1 VDLKNI
7 NECME
12 LKKFWIKNFKSLRDM
27 TLEFPTR
34 LTIIAGTNGSGK
46 TALAEAFELLT
57 NTIEWAMGRT
67 TNPFLKWWGYDK
79 VVWRHDENT
88 SIILG
93 LELEYKDKE
102 ECMKEF
108 CRKPLFEPCK
118 APTRIFYEIYITGKE
133 GRFQILKE
141 SLRAQ
146 GNGLD
151 VNIDTDKGELTVT
164 MSKETFEK
172 ILKDVAPT
180 LTLKSDLLSLS
191 VELKAIQEVK
201 PLIIKGVNPFMLS
214 HVFRENLDN
223 FVKIICK
230 QATCEKVIGK
240 VIKRNIRY
248 FRYFSEHP
256 EYIISEYV
264 TRYVARY
271 LSEVINMVCN
281 FINNITVIKD
291 IDWKTIRNP
300 QILTKQVR
308 LMPDASNFVSFL
320 YTVTE
325 GSISESLAEALKYAF
340 IGIQDLKLGF
350 SVTEDG
356 RVFLKLVADGVT
368 LTPASIP
375 SGVLKTLIIES
386 LLLRGA
392 SVIVIDEFE
401 NSLHPELQQFL
412 MDEFRSRNA
421 FVILTTHSTVPLDYA
436 KSVDEVVVLRLEGGE
451 TRVYRLGREVEEEL
465 EKHRMT
471 LSELFE
477 SGLLEPIK
485 LGGTYESL

>member
-1 VDLKNI
+1 MKSI
-7 NECME
+7 NECVE
-12 LKKFWIKNFKSLRDM
+12 LRKFWVRNFKSLRDV

-34 LTIIAGTNGSGK
+34 LTIIVGTNGSGK
-46 TALAEAFELLT
+46 TALVEAFELLT
-57 NTIEWAMGRT
+57 STIEWAMGRT

-79 VVWRHDENT
+79 VVWRHNENT
-88 SIILG
+88 PIILG

-102 ECMKEF
+102 ECVKEF
-108 CRKPLFEPCK
+108 CRKPLLLLLFGLCK
-118 APTRIFYEIYITGKE
+118 PPTRISYEIYITGKE
-133 GRFQILKE
+133 GLFQILKE

-151 VNIDTDKGELTVT
+151 ISIDTDKGELTVT
-164 MSKETFEK
+164 MSKEAFEK
-172 ILKDVAPT
+172 IFKDMAPT
-180 LTLKSDLLSLS
+180 LTLKSDSLRLSIK
-191 VELKAIQEVK
+191 LKAIQEVK
-201 PLIIKGVNPFMLS
+201 PLIIKGVNLS
-214 HVFRENLDN
+214 HVFEKDLDD
-223 FVKIICK
+223 FVKIIHEQTTGK
-230 QATCEKVIGK
+230 KVT
-240 VIKRNIRY
+240 KRNIHRFLLEY
-248 FRYFSEHP
+248 FTV
-256 EYIISEYV
+256 YI
-264 TRYVARY
+264 AQY
-271 LSEVINMVCN
+271 LSEIINVVHN
-281 FINNITVIKD
+281 FINNITIIKD
-291 IDWKTIRNP
+291 IDWKTIRDP
-300 QILTKQVR
+300 QKLTKQDR
-308 LMPDASNFVSFL
+308 LMPDASNFVPFL

-325 GSISESLAEALKYAF
+325 GIISESLVEALKYAF
-340 IGIQDLKLGF
+340 IGVQDLKLGF

-412 MDEFRSRNA
+412 MDEFRSHNA

-451 TRVYRLGREVEEEL
+451 TRVYRLGREVEEKL
-465 EKHRMT
+465 KKHRMT

-485 LGGTYESL
+485 LGSTYESL

>member
-7 NECME
+7 NECVE
-12 LKKFWIKNFKSLRDM
+12 LRKIWIKNFKSLRDV

-46 TALAEAFELLT
+46 TALVEAFELLT

-88 SIILG
+88 PIILG
-93 LELEYKDKE
+93 LELEYKNKD
-102 ECMKEF
+102 ECVKEF
-108 CRKPLFEPCK
+108 CRKPLLLLLFGLCK
-118 APTRIFYEIYITGKE
+118 PPTRISYEIYITGKE

-146 GNGLD
+146 GDDLD
-151 VNIDTDKGELTVT
+151 VSIDTDEEELTVT
-164 MSKETFEK
+164 MSKEVFEK
-172 ILKDVAPT
+172 ILRDMAPA
-180 LTLKSDLLSLS
+180 LTLKSDSLKLS
-191 VELKAIQEVK
+191 VKLKAIQKVK
-201 PLIIKGVNPFMLS
+201 PLITKGVDLFMLS
-214 HVFRENLDN
+214 HVFEENLGD
-223 FVKIICK
+223 FVKIIHEQTTGK
-230 QATCEKVIGK
+230 KVT
-240 VIKRNIRY
+240 KRHIRFLLEY
-248 FRYFSEHP
+248 FTD
-256 EYIISEYV
+256 YI
-264 TRYVARY
+264 TRH
-271 LSEVINMVCN
+271 LSETINVVRN
-281 FINNITVIKD
+281 FINNITIIKD
-291 IDWKTIRNP
+291 IDWKTIRDP
-300 QILTKQVR
+300 QKLTKQDR
-308 LMPDASNFVSFL
+308 LMPDASNFVPFL
-320 YTVTE
+320 YTITE
-325 GSISESLAEALKYAF
+325 GSISESLVEALKYAF
-340 IGIQDLKLGF
+340 IGVQDLKLGF

-356 RVFLKLVADGVT
+356 RVFLKLVTDGVA

-386 LLLRGA
+386 LLHSGVSL
-392 SVIVIDEFE
+392 IVIDEFE

-412 MDEFRSRNA
+412 MDEFRSHNA

-436 KSVDEVVVLRLEGGE
+436 KSVSEVIVLRLEGGE

-465 EKHRMT
+465 KKHRMT

-485 LGGTYESL
+485 LGSTYESL

>member
-1 VDLKNI
+1 VRGIEENLDQELQVTERRNTRVP
-7 NECME
+7 NETHNNRRN
-12 LKKFWIKNFKSLRDM
+12 KRLR
-27 TLEFPTR
+27 
-34 LTIIAGTNGSGK
+34 K
-46 TALAEAFELLT
+46 TALVEAFELLT

-88 SIILG
+88 PIILG
-93 LELEYKDKE
+93 LELEYKNKE
-102 ECMKEF
+102 ECVKKF
-108 CRKPLFEPCK
+108 CTPLPEPCR
-118 APTRIFYEIYITGKE
+118 APTRISYEIYITGKG
-133 GRFQILKE
+133 GRFQILRE

-151 VNIDTDKGELTVT
+151 VSIDTDKGELTVT
-164 MSKETFEK
+164 MSKEVFEK
-172 ILKDVAPT
+172 IFKDVAPT
-180 LTLKSDLLSLS
+180 LTLKSDSLRLS

-201 PLIIKGVNPFMLS
+201 PLIIKGMNPFMLS

-223 FVKIICK
+223 FVEIICK
-230 QATCEKVIGK
+230 QATCEE
-240 VIKRNIRY
+240 VIKRNIR
-248 FRYFSEHP
+248 S
-256 EYIISEYV
+256 EYIISRYV

-271 LSEVINMVCN
+271 LSKVINIIVCN

-300 QILTKQVR
+300 QTLIKQVR
-308 LMPDASNFVSFL
+308 LMPDASNFVPFL

-325 GSISESLAEALKYAF
+325 GIVSESLAEALKYAF
-340 IGIQDLKLGF
+340 IGVQDLRLGF
-350 SVTEDG
+350 GVTEDG

-368 LTPASIP
+368 LTPPSIP

-412 MDEFRSRNA
+412 MDEFRNRNA
-421 FVILTTHSTVPLDYA
+421 FVILTTHSTVPLDYT
-436 KSVDEVVVLRLEGGE
+436 KSVSEVVVLRLEGGE

-485 LGGTYESL
+485 LGSTYESL

>member
-1 VDLKNI
+1 
-7 NECME
+7 ME
-12 LKKFWIKNFKSLRDM
+12 LKKFWVKNFKSLRDV

-46 TALAEAFELLT
+46 TALVEAFELLT
-57 NTIEWAMGRT
+57 STIEWAMGRT

-88 SIILG
+88 PIILG

-102 ECMKEF
+102 ECLKAF
-108 CRKPLFEPCK
+108 CIPLPEPCK
-118 APTRIFYEIYITGKE
+118 APARISYEIHITGKE
-133 GRFQILKE
+133 GHFQILKE

-146 GNGLD
+146 GDDLD
-151 VNIDTDKGELTVT
+151 VSVDTDEEELTVT
-164 MSKETFEK
+164 MSKEAFEK
-172 ILKDVAPT
+172 ILKDREST
-180 LTLKSDLLSLS
+180 LMPKSNSLRLS
-191 VELKAIQEVK
+191 VKLKAIQKVK
-201 PLIIKGVNPFMLS
+201 PLITKGVDLFMLS
-214 HVFRENLDN
+214 HVFEENLGD
-223 FVKIICK
+223 FVKIIHEQTTGK
-230 QATCEKVIGK
+230 KITKRHIRFLLEYFTNYIAQHLSKTINVI
-240 VIKRNIRY
+240 R
-248 FRYFSEHP
+248 
-256 EYIISEYV
+256 
-264 TRYVARY
+264 
-271 LSEVINMVCN
+271 N
-281 FINNITVIKD
+281 FINNITIIKD

-300 QILTKQVR
+300 QTLTKQDR

-340 IGIQDLKLGF
+340 IGVQDLKLGF

-412 MDEFRSRNA
+412 MDEFRSHNA

-436 KSVDEVVVLRLEGGE
+436 KSVSEVVVLRLEGGE

-471 LSELFE
+471 LSELFD

-485 LGGTYESL
+485 LGSTYGSL

>member
-1 VDLKNI
+1 VDLKSI
-7 NECME
+7 NECVE
-12 LKKFWIKNFKSLRDM
+12 LRKFWVRNFKSLRDV

-34 LTIIAGTNGSGK
+34 LTIIVGTNGSGK
-46 TALAEAFELLT
+46 TALVEAFELLT
-57 NTIEWAMGRT
+57 STIEWAMGRT

-79 VVWRHDENT
+79 VVWRHNENT
-88 SIILG
+88 PIILG

-102 ECMKEF
+102 ECVKEF
-108 CRKPLFEPCK
+108 CRKPLLLLLFGLCK
-118 APTRIFYEIYITGKE
+118 PPTRISYEIYITGKE
-133 GRFQILKE
+133 GLFQILKE

-151 VNIDTDKGELTVT
+151 ISIDTDKGELTVT
-164 MSKETFEK
+164 MSKEAFEK
-172 ILKDVAPT
+172 IFKDMAPT
-180 LTLKSDLLSLS
+180 LTLKSDSLRLSIK
-191 VELKAIQEVK
+191 LKAIQEVK
-201 PLIIKGVNPFMLS
+201 PLIIKGVNLS
-214 HVFRENLDN
+214 HVFEKDLDD
-223 FVKIICK
+223 FVKIIHEQTTGK
-230 QATCEKVIGK
+230 KVT
-240 VIKRNIRY
+240 KRNIHRFLLEY
-248 FRYFSEHP
+248 FTV
-256 EYIISEYV
+256 YI
-264 TRYVARY
+264 AQY
-271 LSEVINMVCN
+271 LSEIINVVHN
-281 FINNITVIKD
+281 FINNITIIKD
-291 IDWKTIRNP
+291 IDWKTIRDP
-300 QILTKQVR
+300 QKLTKQDR
-308 LMPDASNFVSFL
+308 LMPDASNFVPFL

-325 GSISESLAEALKYAF
+325 GIISESLVEALKYAF
-340 IGIQDLKLGF
+340 IGVQDLKLGF

-412 MDEFRSRNA
+412 MDEFRSHNA

-451 TRVYRLGREVEEEL
+451 TRVYRLGREVEEKL
-465 EKHRMT
+465 KKHRMT

-485 LGGTYESL
+485 LGSTYESL

>member
-1 VDLKNI
+1 
-7 NECME
+7 ME
-12 LKKFWIKNFKSLRDM
+12 LKKFWVKNFKSLRDV

-46 TALAEAFELLT
+46 TALVEAFELLT

-88 SIILG
+88 PIILG

-102 ECMKEF
+102 ECVKVF
-108 CRKPLFEPCK
+108 CIPLPEPCI
-118 APTRIFYEIYITGKE
+118 APTRISYEIYITGKE
-133 GRFQILKE
+133 GRFQILRE
-141 SLRAQ
+141 SFRAQ

-151 VNIDTDKGELTVT
+151 VSIDTDKGELTVT
-164 MSKETFEK
+164 MSKEAFEK
-172 ILKDVAPT
+172 IFKDVAPT
-180 LTLKSDLLSLS
+180 LTLKSDLLRLS
-191 VELKAIQEVK
+191 VKLKAAQEIK
-201 PLIIKGVNPFMLS
+201 PLITDGASYFILFNALFHAFK
-214 HVFRENLDN
+214 ENLDD
-223 FVKIICK
+223 FVKIIREQTTGK
-230 QATCEKVIGK
+230 KVT
-240 VIKRNIRY
+240 KRNIHR
-248 FRYFSEHP
+248 FLLEFAD
-256 EYIISEYV
+256 YI
-264 TRYVARY
+264 ARY
-271 LSEVINMVCN
+271 LSETINVVHN
-281 FINNITVIKD
+281 FINNITIIKD
-291 IDWKTIRNP
+291 IDWKTIRDP
-300 QILTKQVR
+300 QKLTRQDR
-308 LMPDASNFVSFL
+308 LMPDASNFVPFL

-325 GSISESLAEALKYAF
+325 GIISESLVEALKYAF
-340 IGIQDLKLGF
+340 IGVQDLKLGF

-356 RVFLKLVADGVT
+356 RVFLKLVADDVT

-386 LLLRGA
+386 LLHSGA
-392 SVIVIDEFE
+392 SLIVIDEFE

-412 MDEFRSRNA
+412 MDEFRSHNA

-436 KSVDEVVVLRLEGGE
+436 KSVSEVVVLRLEGGE

-485 LGGTYESL
+485 LGSTYGSL

>member
-1 VDLKNI
+1 MKSI
-7 NECME
+7 NECVE
-12 LKKFWIKNFKSLRDM
+12 LRKFWVRNFKSLRDV

-34 LTIIAGTNGSGK
+34 PTIIVGTNGSGK
-46 TALAEAFELLT
+46 TALMEAFELLT
-57 NTIEWAMGRT
+57 STIEWVMGRT

-88 SIILG
+88 PIILG

-102 ECMKEF
+102 ECVKEF
-108 CRKPLFEPCK
+108 CRKPLLLLLFGLCK
-118 APTRIFYEIYITGKE
+118 PPTRISYEIYITGKE

-151 VNIDTDKGELTVT
+151 ISIDTDKGELTVT
-164 MSKETFEK
+164 MSKEAFEK
-172 ILKDVAPT
+172 IFKVVAPT
-180 LTLKSDLLSLS
+180 FTLKSDLLRLS

-201 PLIIKGVNPFMLS
+201 PLIIKGASPFILS
-214 HVFRENLDN
+214 HVFKKDLDD
-223 FVKIICK
+223 FVKIIRE
-230 QATCEKVIGK
+230 QTIGK
-240 VIKRNIRY
+240 KVTKRNIYR
-248 FRYFSEHP
+248 FLLEFAN
-256 EYIISEYV
+256 YI
-264 TRYVARY
+264 AQY
-271 LSEVINMVCN
+271 LSEIINVVHN
-281 FINNITVIKD
+281 FINNITIIKD
-291 IDWKTIRNP
+291 IDWKTIRDP
-300 QILTKQVR
+300 QKLTKQDR
-308 LMPDASNFVSFL
+308 LMPDASNFVPFL
-320 YTVTE
+320 YTITE
-325 GSISESLAEALKYAF
+325 GNVPESLVVALKYAF
-340 IGIQDLKLGF
+340 IGVQDLKLGF

-356 RVFLKLVADGVT
+356 RVFLKLIADGVT

-412 MDEFRSRNA
+412 MDEFRSHNA

-451 TRVYRLGREVEEEL
+451 TRVYRLGREVEEKL
-465 EKHRMT
+465 KKHRMT

-485 LGGTYESL
+485 LGSTYESL